1 MADGPSLSTAVGGVL
16 LTITRII
23 FHLQD
28 FLSNVGDV
36 DEAVK
41 TFFISIKGLETSLR
55 AVQKS
60 LFEDYSTLINSEVK
74 KIYAALDYILSDCQ
88 HTTCGLDMVL
98 RKLGKKSL
106 FEYWATVE
114 ELRTEHSSNK
124 ITKFRWHIRIYR
136 EVFQA
141 YLLSVFM

>member
-1 MADGPSLSTAVGGVL
+1 MADEPPLSTAVGGVL
-16 LTITRII
+16 VTISRII
-23 FHLQD
+23 VRLQD

-41 TFFISIKGLETSLR
+41 TFFISVRNLETSLST
-55 AVQKS
+55 VHKS
-60 LFEDYSTLINSEVK
+60 LIEDHSILINSEAK
-74 KIYAALDYILSDCQ
+74 QIYAALDYILSDCQ
-88 HTTCGLDMVL
+88 HTTCGLDMIL

-106 FEYWATVE
+106 AEYRETME
-114 ELRTEHSSNK
+114 QLRTGHSANE
-124 ITKFRWHIRIYR
+124 ITKIRWRIRIYR